1 MKVLSFLWNARTTV
15 FGYAQVI
22 LGVLAATDGIFGSKA
37 LKIIILSNGILTAC
51 LGHYNNLRIRQAAA
65 NAEQPPAQ

>member
-15 FGYAQVI
+15 FGYLQVI

-51 LGHYNNLRIRQAAA
+51 LGHYNNLKIRQAA
-65 NAEQPPAQ
+65 NAAPTDSAS